1 MPSCHASSGAA
12 EKLRCARPPHSAWY
26 WSREVEMLTV
36 ELCMLLVRTLQVSCS
51 AAVFCT
57 SHGRTHLWPSSER
70 RIALQISLL
79 CGRRALR
86 R

>member
-1 MPSCHASSGAA
+1 
-12 EKLRCARPPHSAWY
+12 
-26 WSREVEMLTV
+26 
-36 ELCMLLVRTLQVSCS
+36 MLLVRTLQVSCS

>member
-1 MPSCHASSGAA
+1 
-12 EKLRCARPPHSAWY
+12 
-26 WSREVEMLTV
+26 MLTV